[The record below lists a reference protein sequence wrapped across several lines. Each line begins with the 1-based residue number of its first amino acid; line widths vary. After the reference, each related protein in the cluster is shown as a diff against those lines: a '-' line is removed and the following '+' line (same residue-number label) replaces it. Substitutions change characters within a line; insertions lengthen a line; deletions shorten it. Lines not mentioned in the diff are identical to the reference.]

1 MKLFADGA
9 VITEMV
15 EFYNSGMVQGFTTNP
30 TLMRKSGVE
39 NYEEFAQEVLRQ
51 ITDVSVSFEVFSDEF
66 EDMKRQAIKL
76 SEMGDNVYVKIP
88 ITNTRSESS
97 LSLIQDLSSR
107 GIKLNVTAIM
117 TIEQVE
123 DLCKVLS
130 PATRSIVS
138 VFAGRIADTGIDP
151 IPVMQKCLELVH
163 AVGQSELLWA
173 SPREVLNVY
182 QAEEMGCDIITV
194 TTGVINKLKLKGKN
208 LNDYSLE
215 TVKMFY
221 DDAQKVG
228 YVL

>member
-66 EDMKRQAIKL
+66 EDMKRQAVKL

-88 ITNTRSESS
+88 ITNTKRESS
-97 LSLIQDLSSR
+97 LSLIQDLSSQ

-117 TIEQVE
+117 TVEQVE

-130 PATRSIVS
+130 PTAAAIVS

-163 AVGQSELLWA
+163 TVGQSELLWA

-208 LNDYSLE
+208 FLY
-215 TVKMFY
+215 T
-221 DDAQKVG
+221 QK
-228 YVL
+228 L